1 MKSKSSSSFKKTVT
15 RYLATSQWA
24 NSFFGE
30 KGSYRDGTARRL
42 FTANGV
48 WGGRRRLMS
57 VMKIMKFLHFSTNM
71 LSLLLSTVVPLAF
84 GGSPIPT
91 MKIGIDVNGKDVN
104 LPMSGLGT
112 WQ

>member
-1 MKSKSSSSFKKTVT
+1 MRVVFGREVEDTKLKKPF
-15 RYLATSQWA
+15 RLIIGGGSGCGKTSLLKQIVE
-24 NSFFGE
+24 NS
-30 KGSYRDGTARRL
+30 
-42 FTANGV
+42 
-48 WGGRRRLMS
+48 
-57 VMKIMKFLHFSTNM
+57 HFSTNM